1 MAEDGPEAQSA
12 SADSPEGVFGNLPST
27 RPGSRSPRR
36 RGSDAEKD
44 APEAESAA
52 PKAEPVAATPE
63 PEPLPEPETPDYE
76 PDPPQPNDDP
86 LAPQPSIHGVEDLAW
101 ASVAVV
107 AQAATAGIR
116 FTSKALEAARKS
128 IDRP

>member
-1 MAEDGPEAQSA
+1 MTDDGKDG
-12 SADSPEGVFGNLPST
+12 ADSPEGVFGNLPST

-36 RGSDAEKD
+36 GDSKASGDAQPKPEEKAAAPEPEPK
-44 APEAESAA
+44 APEAEPA
-52 PKAEPVAATPE
+52 PQPTPE
-63 PEPLPEPETPDYE
+63 PEP
-76 PDPPQPNDDP
+76 QPTEDP

-101 ASVAVV
+101 AGVAVV

-116 FTSKALEAARKS
+116 FTSRALEAARKS

>member
-1 MAEDGPEAQSA
+1 MANEGPGDADG
-12 SADSPEGVFGNLPST
+12 PEGVFGNLPSK

-36 RGSDAEKD
+36 RGPEDEEEGARAGEEAPEPVADEPEPVASPAPPE
-44 APEAESAA
+44 PEAE
-52 PKAEPVAATPE
+52 PVPPE
-63 PEPLPEPETPDYE
+63 PR
-76 PDPPQPNDDP
+76 DDP
-86 LAPQPSIHGVEDLAW
+86 LAPQPGIKGVEDLAW
-101 ASVAVV
+101 AGVAVV

>member
-1 MAEDGPEAQSA
+1 MDND
-12 SADSPEGVFGNLPST
+12 ADSPEGVFGNLPST

-36 RGSDAEKD
+36 RDTKAADA
-44 APEAESAA
+44 AEI
-52 PKAEPVAATPE
+52 AEPVAPPE
-63 PEPLPEPETPDYE
+63 PESQPEYE
-76 PDPPQPNDDP
+76 ADPPQPIEDP

-101 ASVAVV
+101 AGVAVV

-116 FTSKALEAARKS
+116 FTSRALEAARKS